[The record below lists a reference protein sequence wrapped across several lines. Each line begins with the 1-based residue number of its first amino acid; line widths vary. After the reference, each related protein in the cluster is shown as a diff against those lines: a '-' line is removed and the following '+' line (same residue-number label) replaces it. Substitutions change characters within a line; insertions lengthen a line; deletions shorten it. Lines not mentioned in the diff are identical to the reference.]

1 METITSFSPGLA
13 VLVSL
18 LGALM
23 ILISGRR
30 PNIREGFSLLAGIT
44 KFGIV
49 ASMIPVVMSGKLI
62 ELRLWDV
69 LPGLP
74 IMFRVDAFGLLFGL
88 IASFLWI
95 FTTLYSIGY
104 MRTLKEHAQT
114 RFFFCFAIALS
125 SAIGIAFSANL
136 FTLFIFF
143 EILTISTYPLVVHI
157 ETPEA
162 MKAGRKYLLYLLTS
176 GVFLLFSI
184 IAVYH
189 YTGTTDFAFGGIIA
203 GNGIPANMVIL
214 LFVTFMIGSAKAAFM
229 PFHSWL
235 PSAMIAPT
243 PVSALLHAV
252 AVVKAGVFVA
262 TRIILYIFG
271 IDVMSETGLALAM
284 AYVVAFT
291 IIVAS
296 LFALTQD
303 NLKKRLAYSTIS
315 QLSYIILGVAML
327 TPAGITGGMMHILNH
342 AFMKITLFFCAG
354 AFIVASGKE
363 KISEMN
369 GIAKQ
374 MPFTMI
380 AFTVGALGM
389 AGTPITAG
397 FISKWY
403 LLIASVEISQI
414 PLLLVLLAST
424 LLNVAYFF
432 PIIINAFFKK
442 PERELSY
449 KEAPLFMLV
458 PLLLTALISI
468 IIGIMPDEPLALVS
482 IAVQNLIGGT

>member
-1 METITSFSPGLA
+1 MEIITSFSPGLA
-13 VLVSL
+13 VLASL
-18 LGALM
+18 FAAIM
-23 ILISGRR
+23 ILVFSRH
-30 PNIREGFSLLAGIT
+30 PNIRDGISVFAGII
-44 KFGIV
+44 KFGLV

-62 ELRLWDV
+62 ELKLWDV

-74 IMFRVDAFGLLFGL
+74 LMFRVDAFGLLFGL

-95 FTTLYSIGY
+95 FTTFYSIGY
-104 MRTLKEHAQT
+104 MRALKEHAQT
-114 RFFFCFAIALS
+114 RYFFCFAIALS
-125 SAIGIAFSANL
+125 SALGVAFSANL
-136 FTLFIFF
+136 FTLFIFY

-162 MKAGRKYLLYLLTS
+162 MRAGRKYLLYLLTS

-189 YTGTTDFAFGGIIA
+189 YTGTTDFAFGGILA
-203 GNGIPANMVIL
+203 GKGIPEEILKL
-214 LFVTFMIGSAKAAFM
+214 LFITFMIGCAKAAFM
-229 PFHSWL
+229 PLHSWL
-235 PSAMIAPT
+235 PTAMIAPT

-252 AVVKAGVFVA
+252 AVVKAGVFTAV
-262 TRIILYIFG
+262 RIILYIFG
-271 IDVMSETGLALAM
+271 IDLMSQTGLALAM
-284 AYVVAFT
+284 AYFVSFT
-291 IIVAS
+291 ILVAS
-296 LFALTQD
+296 IFALTQD
-303 NLKKRLAYSTIS
+303 NLKKRLAYSTVS
-315 QLSYIILGVAML
+315 QLSYVVLGVVML

-354 AFIVASGKE
+354 AIIVASGKE
-363 KISEMN
+363 KISEMC

-374 MPFTMI
+374 MPYTMI
-380 AFTVGALGM
+380 AFTIGAIGM
-389 AGTPITAG
+389 AGIPITAG

-403 LLIASVEISQI
+403 LLIASVEIAQI

-442 PERELSY
+442 PDRELSY

-468 IIGIMPDEPLALVS
+468 IIGIMPDEPLALIS
-482 IAVQNLIGGT
+482 IAVQNLTGGT

>member
-1 METITSFSPGLA
+1 METITSFSPAFA
-13 VLVSL
+13 VLASL
-18 LGALM
+18 FGAII
-23 ILISGRR
+23 ILVFSRH
-30 PNIREGFSLLAGIT
+30 PNIREGFSVFAGII

-62 ELRLWDV
+62 ELKLWEA

-95 FTTLYSIGY
+95 FTTLYSVGY

-114 RFFFCFAIALS
+114 RYFFCFAIALS

-136 FTLFIFF
+136 FTLFIFY
-143 EILTISTYPLVVHI
+143 EILTVSTYPLVVHI

-184 IAVYH
+184 VAVYH
-189 YTGTTDFAFGGIIA
+189 YTGTTDFAFGGILK
-203 GNGIPANMVIL
+203 GKGIPENILKL

-229 PFHSWL
+229 PLHSWL
-235 PSAMIAPT
+235 PTAMIAPT

-252 AVVKAGVFVA
+252 AVVKAGVFTA
-262 TRIILYIFG
+262 TRIILYVFG
-271 IDVMSETGLALAM
+271 IDIMNETGLALAM

-296 LFALTQD
+296 FFALTHD

-315 QLSYIILGVAML
+315 QLSYVILGVVML
-327 TPAGITGGMMHILNH
+327 TPAGITGGMLHILNH

-354 AFIVASGKE
+354 ALIVASGKE

-369 GIAKQ
+369 GIARK
-374 MPFTMI
+374 MPLTMMAFTM
-380 AFTVGALGM
+380 GAIGM
-389 AGTPITAG
+389 AGTPPMAG

-403 LLIASVEISQI
+403 LLIASVEIAQI

-442 PERELSY
+442 PDRELSY

-458 PLLLTALISI
+458 PLLLTGLISI
-468 IIGIMPDEPLALVS
+468 IIGIFPGDPLALIS
-482 IAVQNLIGGT
+482 IAVQNLTEGT